1 MWGLFTI
8 GHNRPLDDVIRKRD
22 AHTPTDSPIE
32 SPPVNR
38 RAHDSVA
45 AGYNSG
51 SGIIAEKNREVAV
64 NLGERFRHRSGPLA
78 VADLGVGDG
87 GMLAQLSS
95 LGLPLTMT
103 GLDVSPAML
112 RLAATRVPL
121 STVHAPAQRASEV
134 LPAGA
139 FDLVLAH
146 FILAYV
152 ERRTLLEQARDLLAP
167 DGVLSLV
174 TTTEEG
180 GGPFFEGLDRFFLRS
195 RNPLKRL
202 IGRVCERAIAQSN
215 VPRSFDSLEAEIH
228 AAGLVV
234 LRRETMLQ
242 PITFVDAAAAYRF
255 GIEEG
260 WAANFLTLPGVPVRA
275 AQAVARW
282 GTRQAT
288 YPFSFTHVI
297 EMLEIGSAQPVEGV
311 S

>member
-1 MWGLFTI
+1 M
-8 GHNRPLDDVIRKRD
+8 
-22 AHTPTDSPIE
+22 S
-32 SPPVNR
+32 R

-64 NLGERFRHRSGPLA
+64 NLGERLRQRPGPLA

-87 GMLAQLSS
+87 GMLVQLSS
-95 LGLPLTMT
+95 LGLPMTMT

-112 RLAATRVPL
+112 RLAATRVPRL
-121 STVHAPAQRASEV
+121 STVNAPAQRASEV
-134 LPAGA
+134 LPAGV

-167 DGVLSLV
+167 GGVLSLV

-195 RNPLKRL
+195 RNPLKRV
-202 IGRVCERAIAQSN
+202 IGWVCQRAIAQSH
-215 VPRSFDSLEAEIH
+215 VPKSFASLEAEIH
-228 AAGLVV
+228 AAGLVL

-242 PITFVDAAAAYRF
+242 HITFDDAAAAYRF

-260 WAANFLTLPGVPVRA
+260 WAANFLTMPGVPVRL

-297 EMLEIGSAQPVEGV
+297 EMLEIGTATSGTPGAPNATPHHKPLAHRAQAPSHAEGV
-311 S
+311 N

>member
-1 MWGLFTI
+1 M
-8 GHNRPLDDVIRKRD
+8 
-22 AHTPTDSPIE
+22 S
-32 SPPVNR
+32 R
-38 RAHDSVA
+38 RVHDSVA

-51 SGIIAEKNREVAV
+51 SGIIADKNREVAA
-64 NLGERFRHRSGPLA
+64 NLGERLGQRAGPLA

-87 GMLAQLSS
+87 AMLAQLAE

-112 RLAATRVPL
+112 QLAAARVPL
-121 STVHAPAQRASEV
+121 NAVHAPAQRASEV
-134 LPAGA
+134 LPAAA

-152 ERRTLLEQARDLLAP
+152 DRRTLLEQARGLLASS
-167 DGVLSLV
+167 GVLSLV

-180 GGPFFEGLDRFFLRS
+180 GGPFFDGLDRFFLQS
-195 RNPLKRL
+195 RNPVKRA
-202 IGRVCERAIAQSN
+202 IGRVCERAIAQSH
-215 VPRSFDSLEAEIH
+215 VPASYATLEADIH

-234 LRRETMLQ
+234 LRRDTMRQ
-242 PITFVDAAAAYRF
+242 HITFDDAAAAYRF

-260 WAANFLTLPGVPVRA
+260 WAANFLAMPFVPVRA
-275 AQAVARW
+275 AQAIARW

-297 EMLEIGSAQPVEGV
+297 EMLEIGSASSPPDAQSSTPHPAIRPQLAVAGDSVEAAG
-311 S
+311 